1 MKNTGHKPRAFIIA
15 GTHSGAGKTTL
26 TLGIMEA
33 LRRRGYKVQP
43 FKAGP
48 DYIDPGYHAA
58 LCRSPSYNL
67 DTWMMGTNGV
77 KRTFSR
83 AMQSGDIGVI
93 EGVMG
98 LFDGKSGERQGGP
111 GGQGVAG
118 RPGGAGSTAHIA
130 RVLKVPVILVL
141 DASGIAGS
149 AAAVVKGFERF
160 DPAVK
165 IAGVIFNRVG
175 SPSHYGILKSAVSGS
190 TGVKVLGFLPADR
203 TIKLPHR
210 HLGLVTSG
218 EIRKG
223 EWAKFLKRTRSL
235 VEENVDIGGLLKA
248 LPLPLPL
255 PPPMV
260 RGKGSPSGLS
270 VRSTHATHPGKTP
283 SGKSLKIAVARDS
296 SFCFYY
302 TENLEMLEGLGAKVV
317 FFSPVNDKTLP
328 RGIKGV
334 YLGGGY
340 PELYAR
346 ALELNS
352 SLREEIR
359 RFSVAGYPVYAE
371 CGGLMYLGRALRDLK
386 GKTRSMA
393 GVFPWTSKMLAKRKA
408 LGYRELKAGA
418 GCPFLKRGET
428 IRGHEYHY
436 SEIKTPPA
444 RIKRVFSVSGSGG
457 KSMEGY
463 VYKNTLASY
472 VHLHFAS
479 NPAFARGFIKACMIF
494 NKK

>member
-1 MKNTGHKPRAFIIA
+1 MSGHKLKNTGHKPKAFIIA
-15 GTHSGAGKTTL
+15 GTHSGVGKTTL
-26 TLGIMEA
+26 TLGIMEV

-98 LFDGKSGERQGGP
+98 LFDGKSGK
-111 GGQGVAG
+111 

-235 VEENVDIGGLLKA
+235 VEENVDMGG
-248 LPLPLPL
+248 
-255 PPPMV
+255 
-260 RGKGSPSGLS
+260 
-270 VRSTHATHPGKTP
+270 
-283 SGKSLKIAVARDS
+283 
-296 SFCFYY
+296 F
-302 TENLEMLEGLGAKVV
+302 
-317 FFSPVNDKTLP
+317 
-328 RGIKGV
+328 
-334 YLGGGY
+334 
-340 PELYAR
+340 
-346 ALELNS
+346 
-352 SLREEIR
+352 
-359 RFSVAGYPVYAE
+359 
-371 CGGLMYLGRALRDLK
+371 
-386 GKTRSMA
+386 
-393 GVFPWTSKMLAKRKA
+393 
-408 LGYRELKAGA
+408 
-418 GCPFLKRGET
+418 
-428 IRGHEYHY
+428 
-436 SEIKTPPA
+436 
-444 RIKRVFSVSGSGG
+444 
-457 KSMEGY
+457 
-463 VYKNTLASY
+463 
-472 VHLHFAS
+472 
-479 NPAFARGFIKACMIF
+479 
-494 NKK
+494 

>member
-1 MKNTGHKPRAFIIA
+1 MKNTGHKPKAFIIA

-48 DYIDPGYHAA
+48 DYIDPGYHTA
-58 LCRSPSYNL
+58 LCQTPSYNL
-67 DTWMMGTNGV
+67 DTWMMGVNGV
-77 KRTFSR
+77 KRTFSS

-111 GGQGVAG
+111 VG
-118 RPGGAGSTAHIA
+118 PGSTADIA
-130 RVLKVPVILVL
+130 RVLKVPVVLVL
-141 DASGIAGS
+141 DASGMAGS

-175 SPSHYGILKSAVSGS
+175 SPSHYGILKSAVTGS
-190 TGVKVLGFLPADR
+190 TGVKALGFLPADR

-218 EIRKG
+218 EIRRG

-248 LPLPLPL
+248 LPLP
-255 PPPMV
+255 MV
-260 RGKGSPSGLS
+260 RGKGSPSGLP
-270 VRSTHATHPGKTP
+270 VRDTHATHPGKTP
-283 SGKSLKIAVARDS
+283 PEKTLKIAVARDS

-302 TENLEMLEGLGAKVV
+302 TENLEILEGLGAKVV

-328 RGIKGV
+328 RGVKGV

-346 ALELNS
+346 ALELNG

-371 CGGLMYLGRALRDLK
+371 CGGLMYLGRALKDLK

-444 RIKRVFSVSGSGG
+444 RIKRVFFVTGSGG
-457 KSMEGY
+457 KSKEGY

-479 NPAFARGFIKACMIF
+479 NPAFARGFIRACMIF